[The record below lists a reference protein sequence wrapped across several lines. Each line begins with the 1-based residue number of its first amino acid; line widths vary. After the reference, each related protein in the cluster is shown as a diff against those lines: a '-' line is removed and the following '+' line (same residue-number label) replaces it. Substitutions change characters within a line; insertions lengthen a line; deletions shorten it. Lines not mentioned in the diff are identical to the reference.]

1 MCELVSAS
9 RSALLPESHSCG
21 LAMFGGKAMKK
32 KKLIGIGL
40 LVVLAVALLVLL
52 PARAHAAVAVDEKRP
67 ASLELTFTLQGAP
80 AQGVA
85 FSAYRVADMRF
96 TGELTPTQSF
106 AEYSLSFDNATAE
119 SWAAMAGSLNEVVF
133 ADGIVPDAKAVTD
146 AQGVATLSGLPVGLY
161 LIVGEA
167 FRVDG
172 ADAVPAPFM
181 ICLPSLSA
189 DDEWMYDAQSNV
201 KHEVLPDASSSTKPG
216 QGKLAQTG
224 QLWWSLPL
232 LLAAG
237 MLLGACGAV
246 LLRAYR

>member
-1 MCELVSAS
+1 MCELVPAS
-9 RSALLPESHSCG
+9 CGALLPEPRSLG

-40 LVVLAVALLVLL
+40 LVVLAVALLAMV

-67 ASLELTFTLQGAP
+67 ASLELVFAPQGAP

-96 TGELTPTQSF
+96 TGELTPTQAF
-106 AEYSLSFDNATAE
+106 AEYGLSFDDATAE
-119 SWAAMAGSLNEVVF
+119 SWTAMAGSLNELVF
-133 ADGIVPDAKAVTD
+133 ADGIAPDAKSTTD
-146 AQGVATLSGLPVGLY
+146 AQGFAAFSSLPVGLY
-161 LIVGEA
+161 LIVGET

-189 DDEWMYDAQSNV
+189 DDEWVYDVQSNV
-201 KHEVLPDASSSTKPG
+201 KHEVLPDPSPSAKPSK
-216 QGKLAQTG
+216 GKIAQTG
-224 QLWWSLPL
+224 QLWWPLPL
-232 LLAAG
+232 LLSAG
-237 MLLGACGAV
+237 MVLSAFGAIRF
-246 LLRAYR
+246 RAYR